1 MPWIALSLFFCWLIF
16 REFRS
21 HSVDRAGYDG
31 PDPTPI
37 WKPYIALMAT
47 LALLCAWPPFNYWR
61 IERLLSAKAT
71 QLAEFHVARVHCNTV
86 FDTLFDPESLT
97 IGHARPDNGEIV
109 FQYPWCDTIM
119 AYRAHPQR
127 ASRQELISLNVLTH
141 ESMHVRGE
149 LNESVTECQA
159 VRGTSARRA
168 FLGFRQILHART
180 RVTTTKRSTKS
191 GSMPAASKRPIFLSS
206 AHRTKPSTST
216 WRTRPGQHRD
226 GEQISDAASNLR
238 KS

>member
-1 MPWIALSLFFCWLIF
+1 MPWIALSLFFSWLIF

-159 VRGTSARRA
+159 VQRNIRAARL
-168 FLGFRQILHART
+168 LGVPADIART
-180 RVTTTKRSTKS
+180 NARDYYEEIYKERVHA
-191 GSMPAASKRPIFLSS
+191 GSFQAAYFSEQCAPDKALDEHL
-206 AHRTKPSTST
+206 ADST
-216 WRTRPGQHRD
+216 WSAP
-226 GEQISDAASNLR
+226 
-238 KS
+238 